1 MERQRPRDVLTMDD
15 LHSYL
20 NARSGA
26 RCRIYHYTN
35 YSTLIK
41 ILKSG
46 MLLVNNINNVND
58 ALEANGDADHNVF
71 VASFTYEQKEAV
83 HYWAVYGRNDP
94 YSVRISFVCDESQ
107 DHFMEG
113 LHFTAQGAPVQPIS
127 KRLSDVIYYS
137 ITPSRGRHWKHDNN
151 YFSLDADIEAVKR
164 EFSGLC
170 KYDIWEHE
178 KETRL
183 LVLTQ
188 ERHDRIFATLPPA
201 FFQSLEVVFSP
212 WIDEEVQAELAVPVG
227 NLLRERYGVSDMK
240 GVIKTSSIHNLV
252 RVR

>member
-1 MERQRPRDVLTMDD
+1 MDD

-20 NARSGA
+20 NNRIDT
-26 RCRIYHYTN
+26 RCRLYHYTN

-46 MLLVNNINNVND
+46 MLLVNNIKNVND
-58 ALEANGDADHNVF
+58 ALEADGDAGHNVY
-71 VASFTYEQKEAV
+71 VASFTYEQREAV

-113 LHFTAQGAPVQPIS
+113 LRFTDQGLPVEPLS

-137 ITPSRGRHWKHDNN
+137 STPSRGRHWKHDYN

-183 LVLTQ
+183 LVLRQ
-188 ERHDRIFATLPPA
+188 QAHDRIFAALPST
-201 FFQSLEVVFSP
+201 FFASLEVVFSP

-227 NLLRERYGVSDMK
+227 NLLAERYGVKDMK
-240 GVIKTSSIHNLV
+240 SVIKTSSIHSLV
-252 RVR
+252 RLK